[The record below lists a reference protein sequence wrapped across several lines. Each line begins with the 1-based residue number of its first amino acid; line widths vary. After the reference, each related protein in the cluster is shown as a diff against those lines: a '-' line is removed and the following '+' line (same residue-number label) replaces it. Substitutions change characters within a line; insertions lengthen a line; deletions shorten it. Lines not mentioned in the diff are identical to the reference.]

1 MIEGAA
7 LGMSPA
13 RARLSP
19 INPGAVIVMIIIIT
33 RLGNEQV
40 KNDPFECGQWHPRG
54 LSVGRWRSAL
64 LLRKI
69 GRRRRPLG
77 FFHFISVTINFPHT
91 INCGIKSSIRVDCN
105 SLRNDSTLSQQKKER
120 NLAAIGKVFFF
131 FSFLL
136 FCFSYSLRDKVVAIW
151 SST

>member
-1 MIEGAA
+1 
-7 LGMSPA
+7 
-13 RARLSP
+13 
-19 INPGAVIVMIIIIT
+19 MIIIIT

-77 FFHFISVTINFPHT
+77 FFHFISVTINFPT
-91 INCGIKSSIRVDCN
+91 DNK
-105 SLRNDSTLSQQKKER
+105 LRNQIL
-120 NLAAIGKVFFF
+120 
-131 FSFLL
+131 
-136 FCFSYSLRDKVVAIW
+136 DK
-151 SST
+151 S